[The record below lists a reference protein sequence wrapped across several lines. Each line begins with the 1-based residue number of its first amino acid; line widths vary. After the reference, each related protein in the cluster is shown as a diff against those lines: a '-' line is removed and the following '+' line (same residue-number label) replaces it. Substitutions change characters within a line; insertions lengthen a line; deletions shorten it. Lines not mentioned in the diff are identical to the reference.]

1 MIAMNNITEQEQT
14 LSTIRVMRRQ
24 EESSYANSDYLESL
38 PDLMSE
44 ADPIDAACRS
54 VMAQWCYQIVDFCN
68 YKRETVAT
76 CMSNLDRFLAT
87 PDGQHVLLDRNQF
100 QLAAM
105 TSLYTAV
112 KVHEQEAMEPKLI
125 SNLSRGAH
133 TTQAVEAM
141 EVRML
146 SAIQWR
152 VNPPTAMS
160 FARHFLDLVSTHAL
174 DDAARTT
181 VMDLTQYQTELAI
194 GDYDFIMQNPSAI
207 AFSAMLNALEST
219 GNQQLVQEFDQAIS
233 HFAKIDSSELKNL
246 RICLYEAISQ
256 EALPQLAIR
265 QKGVAAS
272 NKISA
277 QSCIHT
283 SPRSVSEWVQH
294 CQCSLVF

>member
-1 MIAMNNITEQEQT
+1 MLIMNNTADQEQT

-24 EESSYANSDYLESL
+24 EETSYANSDYLESL

-44 ADPIDAACRS
+44 EDQDPIDAACRS
-54 VMAQWCYQIVDFCN
+54 VMSQWCYQIVDFCS

-87 PDGQHVLLDRNQF
+87 PDGQQVMMDRNQF

-112 KVHEQEAMEPKLI
+112 KVHEQEAMAPKLI
-125 SNLSRGAH
+125 SSLSRGAH
-133 TTQAVEAM
+133 SIEAVEAM
-141 EVRML
+141 EFRIL

-152 VNPPTAMS
+152 VNPPTAMA
-160 FARHFLDLVSTHAL
+160 FVRNFLDLVSPHAL
-174 DDAARTT
+174 DDAARAT
-181 VMDLTQYQTELAI
+181 VMDLTQYQTELAV
-194 GDYDFIMQNPSAI
+194 GDYDFIIQNPSAI
-207 AFSAMLNALEST
+207 AFASMLNALESI
-219 GNQQLVQEFDQAIS
+219 GDQQLVQEFDQVIS
-233 HFAKIDSSELKNL
+233 HYAKIDSSELQNL

-256 EALPQLAIR
+256 VALPQFATP
-265 QKGVAAS
+265 QKSIASS

-283 SPRSVSEWVQH
+283 SPRSVSQ
-294 CQCSLVF
+294 